1 MPNRGFEVELVL
13 ALHGLLR
20 GRFLEKSEFQ
30 VINCATEEEKFKA
43 FDKVVSILLYANS
56 EQAMQKVRNF
66 KLALGLIQILKN
78 GSTITLKTAS
88 GFEKISLMSKQE
100 FMNTYVHLYD
110 SFLEKSLRR
119 LISGEQLTEIEILG
133 ISVAE
138 EIELFDIFSI
148 ILIDILSKTDDNLA
162 EVADLNIFILKSL
175 KLTNS
180 FEMNGI
186 SIDSISRED
195 YELAMT
201 KSEGVSAK
209 LH

>member
-1 MPNRGFEVELVL
+1 M
-13 ALHGLLR
+13 H
-20 GRFLEKSEFQ
+20 
-30 VINCATEEEKFKA
+30 
-43 FDKVVSILLYANS
+43 KVS
-56 EQAMQKVRNF
+56 NF

-148 ILIDILSKTDDNLA
+148 ILIDILSKIDDNLG

-186 SIDSISRED
+186 NIDSISRED

-201 KSEGVSAK
+201 KSEGVSAR
-209 LH
+209 LV